1 MRRAS
6 AAGSCPGSSP
16 SGRLLMIVGTPAAP
30 SASMSDRSSLP
41 AALTPGANANSWAGM
56 PILRDDLRAASQPQA
71 VASPIKKRRRHQ
83 KKSAGKKSGGELR
96 RALHKVAGADPEPLQ
111 AAECGVG
118 ALQIFDAHGGVRQ
131 HFGMAP
137 MHRSQAVAQPDP
149 LFGQADMDRTP
160 VVQRALLRQIPV
172 FDHLLDVVRDV
183 RAEIAAPQCELAD
196 RHLRVA
202 DIEQHH
208 SLNVVDVVDPEPFE
222 LELYD
227 LEKMAVESLDERN
240 HLQIS
245 GIHPSLACR
254 QKDGKLTAGL

>member
-6 AAGSCPGSSP
+6 TAGSCPGSSP
-16 SGRLLMIVGTPAAP
+16 SGRLLMIVRTPALA
-30 SASMSDRSSLP
+30 SASMSARSSLP
-41 AALTPGANANSWAGM
+41 ATLTPGANANSWAGM
-56 PILRDDLRAASQPQA
+56 PILRDNLRAASQPQA
-71 VASPIKKRRRHQ
+71 VASPIKAAPSP

-137 MHRSQAVAQPDP
+137 MHRSQEVAQPDP

-240 HLQIS
+240 HL
-245 GIHPSLACR
+245 
-254 QKDGKLTAGL
+254 